1 MNSTLSIRLKTLRK
15 SLSLTTLQ
23 VTKLLKKNNLNYSE
37 QSIYKWEQGSSVPS
51 IDILKVLA
59 KIYDCNISYL
69 IEGKKYK
76 YLRVSQRECKLLDT
90 YRTDFLL
97 RSILTQIIKRLNS

>member
-1 MNSTLSIRLKTLRK
+1 MNTTFAIRLKTLRK
-15 SLSLTTLQ
+15 SLSMTTLQ
-23 VTKLLKKNNLNYSE
+23 VKNLLEKNNLYYSE

-51 IDILKVLA
+51 IDIIKVLA
-59 KIYDCNISYL
+59 KIYNCNISYL

-76 YLRVSQRECKLLDT
+76 YLRITQGECKLLDT

-97 RSILTQIIKRLNS
+97 RSILTQIIKRLSS